1 MWVST
6 SCLIIVWW
14 SSPFLGLSEK
24 NWLCVQYIWLCAFL
38 QRPPLPS
45 SPIYHLWT
53 FCHVQRKWK
62 HLLGNEFWFQTLL
75 TAGRKAFE
83 KPCDI
88 LLLSFIPMAGYPEE
102 KHSAQ
107 LGFLPWHP
115 SRLLLL
121 ETLVCSTDMDTS
133 GVRLDSAKYLHCIR
147 VICMDL
153 PHSVVFPWPA
163 GPVS

>member
-1 MWVST
+1 MSDNRMV
-6 SCLIIVWW
+6 IIAIPGTVR
-14 SSPFLGLSEK
+14 K
-24 NWLCVQYIWLCAFL
+24 NCLCV
-38 QRPPLPS
+38 PPLPS

-107 LGFLPWHP
+107 LDFLPWHP

-147 VICMDL
+147 VICVDL
-153 PHSVVFPWPA
+153 PHSIVFPWPA